1 MTAPVPT
8 GIFVNYRVGDCE
20 TEAALLHRLLAD
32 RFGDE
37 QVFFASS
44 SIQLSADFTE
54 AIPEGL
60 ARSSVLIA
68 VIGPE
73 WLTVTDAHGT
83 SRIQLAEDWVRRELA
98 YAFQHDISVVPVLV
112 DRGRR
117 IRMPSAAELPD
128 DLARLERCQYLRM
141 HYQSLRLER
150 LFAELAELTPQT
162 FAHRVL
168 LPAEELP
175 PEPVPSMLLRA
186 EYGVVPFHGRETE
199 QEEFH
204 AWCAGPAGSA
214 VRLVTGPGGQGKTRL
229 ALHLC
234 RQAAERGWLAG
245 FVDESCAPD
254 DLAVLA
260 RCTAPMLLVL
270 DYAEARA
277 EQLLVLAAECVRR
290 DADAGPLRLLLL
302 SRAGGEWQRP
312 LAEYADDRVAVLFAA
327 MPEHRLAP
335 LVPSEAQRQAEFV
348 GAAREFSAH
357 LAGTRPEAAVIPA
370 DLGTAR
376 YDRILDVH
384 AAAMV
389 ALLEQDEPPD
399 SAPSTSASASAS
411 ADPVARVL
419 AHERRYWRRLLAVH
433 GLPEDT
439 SLHADALV
447 AVATLFGAGTEEGAL
462 ALLSGTPTF
471 EGASVSFLR
480 RHLRWAS
487 AVLHGGPGLHP
498 LRPDRLGEEHVS
510 HVLASFPEVATAPLA
525 GLDDGQAR
533 RALTVLGRAAVRH
546 PVAVRAVAALLAHD
560 IDRMLPLG
568 MEVAPQLENPRAFAR
583 TLLDSLQAHDDDHTV
598 GLVLGHLPDESVAL
612 ADLAVLASE
621 LTLSSAKRHASVN
634 PATTARLLLRYTY
647 HLKTSGR
654 RREAR
659 EAAEEAAGLFEQLV
673 ADSRQ
678 THLADLGRALHGLAV
693 MLDET
698 GERDRGL
705 STIRRAVEVRR
716 ELCGQSDVHLP
727 ELALSLDVLGADLA
741 ERGHR
746 AEALAAGQEAVQIFE
761 ELAAAR
767 PVLYEAQLATALGN
781 LALQWERFGDFDGAC
796 AASERCVAVLRRLS
810 DQNPDAHLLKYAE
823 ALNHQ
828 ASALVR
834 AGRPAVA
841 LAPVVEAVELLRGL
855 VETDPGRAQDAS
867 NPGVRLASALVNL
880 SIVQAANG
888 LHPEALAS
896 AVEAVQAHRPLAETL
911 HGVYRPRLAV
921 ALTTLAARHGAAGNI
936 KEALEAAVEAVRI
949 RRSDPEGRP
958 VDLAHAL
965 GNLAALLARAKQW
978 VYAERTAAD
987 ALAVYHSLGDLD
999 EQAHVES
1006 LAGVLH
1012 TRAAAASHVE
1022 GATDRMIEAIDAS
1035 VELRRAQAAALGGRY
1050 EAALTS
1056 ALFAQAILHERAGLP
1071 DAPGIRAEA
1080 TKRRDAL

>member
-1 MTAPVPT
+1 MPT

-462 ALLSGTPTF
+462 ALLSGTP
-471 EGASVSFLR
+471 
-480 RHLRWAS
+480 HLRGRVRVVPAPPS
-487 AVLHGGPGLHP
+487 ALGLGRPPRWPRTAPPAPRPARRGTRLARPGLLPRGGH
-498 LRPDRLGEEHVS
+498 RPPGGAGRRPGPPGSDR
-510 HVLASFPEVATAPLA
+510 PRPR
-525 GLDDGQAR
+525 R
-533 RALTVLGRAAVRH
+533 RAPPGRRPRRRRAARPRH
-546 PVAVRAVAALLAHD
+546 RPHAP
-560 IDRMLPLG
+560 PLG

-841 LAPVVEAVELLRGL
+841 LAPPWWRRWSCCAASSRRIRAVPRTPPIPASGWLRHSSTCRSCRL
-855 VETDPGRAQDAS
+855 RTVSTPRRWPPRWRRCRPTAPPGRDPARRLPAA
-867 NPGVRLASALVNL
+867 PGCGAHHAGRQARRGRQHQGGTGGGGRGGPYPPVRPGGPPGGPRARVGQSRG
-880 SIVQAANG
+880 AARAGETVG
-888 LHPEALAS
+888 LRRADRRRRPGGL
-896 AVEAVQAHRPLAETL
+896 PLAR
-911 HGVYRPRLAV
+911 GSRRAGACRV
-921 ALTTLAARHGAAGNI
+921 AGGGAAHPRGGG
-936 KEALEAAVEAVRI
+936 ESC
-949 RRSDPEGRP
+949 RRGHRSNDRGHRR
-958 VDLAHAL
+958 L
-965 GNLAALLARAKQW
+965 R
-978 VYAERTAAD
+978 
-987 ALAVYHSLGDLD
+987 
-999 EQAHVES
+999 
-1006 LAGVLH
+1006 
-1012 TRAAAASHVE
+1012 RAAASAGR
-1022 GATDRMIEAIDAS
+1022 GARGP
-1035 VELRRAQAAALGGRY
+1035 LRSGPDQCPVRPGDPARTGR
-1050 EAALTS
+1050 
-1056 ALFAQAILHERAGLP
+1056 P
-1071 DAPGIRAEA
+1071 P
-1080 TKRRDAL
+1080 

>member
-1 MTAPVPT
+1 MPT

-20 TEAALLHRLLAD
+20 TEAALLHRLLAE

-73 WLTVTDAHGT
+73 WLAVTDAHGT
-83 SRIQLAEDWVRRELA
+83 PRIQLDEDWVRRELA
-98 YAFQHDISVVPVLV
+98 YAFEHDISVVPVLV

-117 IRMPSAAELPD
+117 IRMPLAADLPD
-128 DLARLERCQYLRM
+128 DLAGLERCQYLRM
-141 HYQSLRLER
+141 HYQNLRLER
-150 LFAELAELTPQT
+150 LFADLAVLTPQT

-168 LPAEELP
+168 LPPEELP
-175 PEPVPSMLLRA
+175 PDPGPSMLLRA

-199 QEEFH
+199 QDEFQ
-204 AWCAGPAGSA
+204 AWCEEPAGSA
-214 VRLVTGPGGQGKTRL
+214 VRLVTGPGGQGKTRF

-234 RQAAERGWLAG
+234 RQATERGWLAG

-260 RCTAPMLLVL
+260 RCTAPLLLVL

-290 DADAGPLRLLLL
+290 DADAGPVRLLLL

-312 LAEYADDRVAVLFAA
+312 LAEYVDDRVALLFAA
-327 MPEHRLAP
+327 MSEHRLAP

-357 LAGTRPEAAVIPA
+357 LTGTRPEAVVIPA
-370 DLGTAR
+370 DLCAAR

-384 AAAMV
+384 AAAVV

-399 SAPSTSASASAS
+399 SAPSTSA
-411 ADPVARVL
+411 DPVARVL
-419 AHERRYWRRLLAVH
+419 AHERRYWKRLLAVH
-433 GLPEDT
+433 RLPEDT

-447 AVATLFGAGTEEGAL
+447 AVATLFGADTEEGAL
-462 ALLSGTPTF
+462 ALLSDTPTF
-471 EGASVSFLR
+471 EEMSGSYLR
-480 RHLRWAS
+480 RHLHWAS

-510 HVLASFPEVATAPLA
+510 HVLASFPEVATAPLP

-546 PVAVRAVAALLAHD
+546 PVAVGAVTALLAHD
-560 IDRMLPLG
+560 IGRMLPLG

-598 GLVLGHLPDESVAL
+598 GLVLNHLPDESVAL

-621 LTLSSAKRHASVN
+621 LTLHSAKRHASVN
-634 PATTARLLLRYTY
+634 PAVTARLLLRYTY
-647 HLKTSGR
+647 HLKSSGR
-654 RREAR
+654 RTEAL
-659 EAAEEAAGLFEQLV
+659 EAADEAAGLFDQLV

-678 THLADLGRALHGLAV
+678 THLADLGRALHSLAV

-698 GERDRGL
+698 GERERGL
-705 STIRRAVEVRR
+705 STIRRAVEVRE
-716 ELCGQSDVHLP
+716 ELCEQSDAYLP

-746 AEALAAGQEAVQIFE
+746 AEGLAAGQEAVRIFE
-761 ELAAAR
+761 ELASAR

-781 LALQWERFGDFDGAC
+781 LALQRERFGDFDGAC
-796 AASERCVAVLRRLS
+796 AESERCVDVLRRLS

-823 ALNHQ
+823 ALNHH

-834 AGRPAVA
+834 AGRSAA
-841 LAPVVEAVELLRGL
+841 ARAPVAEAVELLRGL
-855 VETDPGRAQDAS
+855 VETDPGVAQDAS
-867 NPGVRLASALVNL
+867 NPGVRLASALINL

-888 LHPEALAS
+888 LHSEALAS
-896 AVEAVQAHRPLAETL
+896 AKEAVEAHRPLAEVL
-911 HGVYRPRLAV
+911 HGVYQPRLAV
-921 ALTTLAARHGAAGNI
+921 ALTTLAARHGAAGNLM
-936 KEALEAAVEAVRI
+936 EALKAAAEAVRI

-958 VDLAHAL
+958 ADLAHAL

-978 VYAERTAAD
+978 VHAEETAAD
-987 ALAVYHSLGDLD
+987 AVAVYRSIGDLD

-1006 LAGVLH
+1006 LAGALH
-1012 TRAAAASHVE
+1012 ARAAAASHLE

-1035 VELRRAQAAALGGRY
+1035 VELRREQAAGLGGRY

-1056 ALFAQAILHERAGLP
+1056 ALLAQAILHERAGLP
-1071 DAPGIRAEA
+1071 DAPVIHAEA
-1080 TKRRDAL
+1080 TKRREGL

>member
-1 MTAPVPT
+1 MTTPVPT

-32 RFGDE
+32 QFGDE

-60 ARSSVLIA
+60 TRSSVLIA
-68 VIGPE
+68 LIGPE

-83 SRIQLAEDWVRRELA
+83 PRIQLKEDWVRRELA
-98 YAFQHDISVVPVLV
+98 HAFQHGIHVIPVLV

-141 HYQSLRLER
+141 HYQSLQLER
-150 LFAELAELTPQT
+150 LFEELADLTPQT

-199 QEEFH
+199 QEDIH
-204 AWCAGPAGSA
+204 AWCEEPAGSA
-214 VRLVTGPGGQGKTRL
+214 VRLITGPGGQGKTRL

-234 RQAAERGWLAG
+234 RRATERGWLAG

-260 RCTAPMLLVL
+260 RCTAPLLLVL

-290 DADAGPLRLLLL
+290 DADAGPVRLLLL

-312 LAEYADDRVAVLFAA
+312 LAEYADDRVALLFAS
-327 MPEHRLAP
+327 MTERRLAP
-335 LVPSEAQRQAEFV
+335 LVPSEERRQAEFV
-348 GAAREFSAH
+348 GAAQEFSAH
-357 LAGTRPEAAVIPA
+357 LAGTRPEAAVVPA
-370 DLGTAR
+370 DLCAAR

-384 AAAMV
+384 AAAVV
-389 ALLEQDEPPD
+389 ALLEQDNPLG
-399 SAPSTSASASAS
+399 SAPSASP
-411 ADPVARVL
+411 DPVARVL

-439 SLHADALV
+439 SLHADTLI
-447 AVATLFGAGTEEGAL
+447 AVATLFGAGTEDRAL
-462 ALLSGTPTF
+462 ALLSDTPTF
-471 EGASVSFLR
+471 EGASVSLRR

-487 AVLHGGPGLHP
+487 AVLQGGPGLHP

-510 HVLASFPEVATAPLA
+510 HVLASLPEVATAPLP

-546 PVAVRAVAALLAHD
+546 PVAASAVTALLTHD
-560 IDRMLPLG
+560 INRMLPLS
-568 MEVAPQLENPRAFAR
+568 MEVAPQLENPRVFAR
-583 TLLDSLQAHDDDHTV
+583 TLLDGLQAHHDDHTV
-598 GLVLGHLPDESVAL
+598 RLVLAHLPDESVAL

-621 LTLSSAKRHASVN
+621 LTLDNAKRHASVN
-634 PATTARLLLRYTY
+634 PAATARLLLRYTY
-647 HLKTSGR
+647 HLKSSGR
-654 RREAR
+654 RREGLR
-659 EAAEEAAGLFEQLV
+659 AAEEAVGLFEQLA

-678 THLADLGRALHGLAV
+678 THLADLGRALHSLAV

-698 GERDRGL
+698 GERERGL
-705 STIRRAVEVRR
+705 RTIRRAVEVRK
-716 ELCGQSDVHLP
+716 ELCEQSDVYLP
-727 ELALSLDVLGADLA
+727 ELALSLDVLGADLT
-741 ERGHR
+741 ERGHGT
-746 AEALAAGQEAVQIFE
+746 EGLAAGREAVQIFE
-761 ELAAAR
+761 GLASER
-767 PVLYEAQLATALGN
+767 PVLYEPQLATALNN
-781 LALQWERFGDFDGAC
+781 LALQWERFGEPGEAC
-796 AASERCVAVLRRLS
+796 AASSRCVVVLRRLS
-810 DQNPDAHLLKYAE
+810 DQNPDAHLTKYAE
-823 ALNHQ
+823 ALNHY
-828 ASALVR
+828 ASALAR
-834 AGRPAVA
+834 AGRPEEA
-841 LAPVVEAVELLRGL
+841 LASVVEAVELLRVL
-855 VETDPGRAQDAS
+855 VETDPGLTEDAS
-867 NPGVRLASALVNL
+867 NPSVRLASALVNL
-880 SIVQAANG
+880 SIVQSANG
-888 LHPEALAS
+888 LHAEALTS
-896 AVEAVQAHRPLAETL
+896 AVEAVEAHRRLAEAL

-921 ALTTLAARHGAAGNI
+921 ALTTLAARHGSAGNL
-936 KEALEAAVEAVRI
+936 KEALAAAVEAVRI
-949 RRSDPEGRP
+949 RRSDPEGRSA
-958 VDLAHAL
+958 DLAHAL
-965 GNLAALLARAKQW
+965 GNLAALLAQAKQW
-978 VYAERTAAD
+978 PYAEQTAAD
-987 ALAVYHSLGDLD
+987 AVAVYRSLGELN

-1006 LAGVLH
+1006 LAWVLH

-1035 VELRRAQAAALGGRY
+1035 VELRRAQAATLGGRH
-1050 EAALTS
+1050 EATLTS
-1056 ALFAQAILHERAGLP
+1056 ALFAQAVLHERAGLP
-1071 DAPGIRAEA
+1071 DAPVIHAEA
-1080 TKRRDAL
+1080 TKRRDDLQKPTP